1 MALLIT
7 PLQNYLAQLQF
18 TEALQAISV
27 ANIKS

>member
-7 PLQNYLAQLQF
+7 PLQNYLAHLQF

-27 ANIKS
+27 TSINS